1 MKIKKVLILVIICII
16 IFTVIYFMFDWFLKN
31 KFEISQ
37 NSKVE
42 NNLDNEIS
50 NHFDKEAEEL
60 EMHIYNQD
68 EIGKEEIR
76 IILDKT
82 ETDKYDYNIYSYGG
96 DVSIFVDGIG
106 MPLRDA
112 LLKNK
117 VSMEKII
124 EKANEDFPNA
134 LIYKDGGSREFHYDN
149 YTIIKRKSK
158 TVRDEGN
165 IPIIEDIKDVY
176 IGIKNMNINDIR
188 M

>member
-1 MKIKKVLILVIICII
+1 
-16 IFTVIYFMFDWFLKN
+16 
-31 KFEISQ
+31 
-37 NSKVE
+37 
-42 NNLDNEIS
+42 
-50 NHFDKEAEEL
+50 
-60 EMHIYNQD
+60 